1 MTAAPLP
8 PEFAH
13 LPYRPCVGMMLLNAR
28 GEAFVARRIDMPS
41 EAWQMPQGGI
51 DEGEAPE
58 VAVFREMREEIGTD
72 KAEIL
77 GESATWHDYDL
88 PTELL
93 GKIWG
98 GRYRGQRQKW
108 FVLRFT
114 GRDRDI
120 NILTEEPEFLAWK
133 WAPVSQLPDL
143 IVPFKRELY
152 QKIVGEFAPYA
163 ERLAAE
169 TGAR

>member
-1 MTAAPLP
+1 MSATDIPSEYAD
-8 PEFAH
+8 

-51 DEGEAPE
+51 DDGEAPE
-58 VAVFREMREEIGTD
+58 IAVFREMREEIGTD

-77 GESATWHDYDL
+77 GQSGGWHNYDL
-88 PTELL
+88 PPELL

-114 GRDRDI
+114 GADADI
-120 NILTEEPEFLAWK
+120 NIATPEPEFLAWK
-133 WAPVSQLPDL
+133 WAPVVQLPDL
-143 IVPFKRELY
+143 IVPFKRDLY
-152 QKIVGEFAPYA
+152 SKIVAEFAPYA
-163 ERLAAE
+163 QRVTAE
-169 TGAR
+169 KR

>member
-1 MTAAPLP
+1 MTATPLP

-13 LPYRPCVGMMLLNAR
+13 LPYRSCVGMMLLNAR

-51 DEGEAPE
+51 DEGESPE

-77 GESATWHDYDL
+77 GESVTWHDYDL
-88 PTELL
+88 PPELL

-108 FVLRFT
+108 FVMRFT

-133 WAPVSQLPDL
+133 WAPLAELPDL
-143 IVPFKRELY
+143 IVPFKRGLY
-152 QKIVGEFAPYA
+152 EKLVAEFAPYA
-163 ERLAAE
+163 ERIAAE
-169 TGAR
+169 SGAR